1 MSDYQLRWITEN
13 VAAGHAPMSYDQLE
27 AIRKEGISAIV
38 NLCGEYCDLHEIEE
52 REGFQVYYLPIPD
65 ECAPVM
71 DEMENALLWMDAVI
85 GQNKKVLVH
94 CRFGIGRTGTFLMA
108 YLMRSGMGDESRR
121 KDVEKNTRLSR
132 QILPVEIFATIQEK
146 SRPVDVWQHHAL
158 TIATV

>member
-27 AIRKEGISAIV
+27 AIRNEGISAIV

-52 REGFQVYYLPIPD
+52 GEGFQVYYLPIPD

-108 YLMRSGMGDESRR
+108 YLMRSGMEM
-121 KDVEKNTRLSR
+121 KTAEKMLKKTPACPAKYCQWKFLR
-132 QILPVEIFATIQEK
+132 QYKKKVA
-146 SRPVDVWQHHAL
+146 R
-158 TIATV
+158 